1 MGLVCVM
8 LLYRRTT
15 LIAST
20 CGYRS
25 AGLARRKVSF
35 MAITGKQVR
44 QLRSLAHH
52 LEPVVFIGKQD
63 ITPTIIHQTNLLLD
77 ARELI
82 KGTVQNTSGLDVRE
96 AAYMLADATESEM
109 IQIIGRK
116 FVLYRESDREDI
128 EHVL

>member
-1 MGLVCVM
+1 M
-8 LLYRRTT
+8 
-15 LIAST
+15 S
-20 CGYRS
+20 
-25 AGLARRKVSF
+25 
-35 MAITGKQVR
+35 ITGKQVR

-52 LEPVVFIGKQD
+52 LEPVVFVGKQD
-63 ITPTIIHQTNLLLD
+63 ITPAIVEQTNLLLD

-82 KGTVQNTSGLDVRE
+82 KGTVQNTSGLDARE

>member
-1 MGLVCVM
+1 M
-8 LLYRRTT
+8 
-15 LIAST
+15 S
-20 CGYRS
+20 
-25 AGLARRKVSF
+25 
-35 MAITGKQVR
+35 ITGKQVR

-63 ITPTIIHQTNLLLD
+63 ITPTIVQQTNLLLD

-82 KGTVQNTSGLDVRE
+82 TATAHTPRAPAAGA

>member
-1 MGLVCVM
+1 M
-8 LLYRRTT
+8 
-15 LIAST
+15 S
-20 CGYRS
+20 
-25 AGLARRKVSF
+25 
-35 MAITGKQVR
+35 ITGKQVR

-63 ITPTIIHQTNLLLD
+63 ITPTIVQQTNLLLD

-82 KGTVQNTSGLDVRE
+82 KGTV
-96 AAYMLADATESEM
+96 YMLADATESEM

>member
-1 MGLVCVM
+1 M
-8 LLYRRTT
+8 
-15 LIAST
+15 S
-20 CGYRS
+20 
-25 AGLARRKVSF
+25 
-35 MAITGKQVR
+35 ITGKQVR

-52 LEPVVFIGKQD
+52 LEPVVFIGK
-63 ITPTIIHQTNLLLD
+63 LD

-82 KGTVQNTSGLDVRE
+82 KGTVQNTSGLDARE

>member
-1 MGLVCVM
+1 M
-8 LLYRRTT
+8 
-15 LIAST
+15 S
-20 CGYRS
+20 
-25 AGLARRKVSF
+25 
-35 MAITGKQVR
+35 ITGKQVR

-63 ITPTIIHQTNLLLD
+63 ITPTIVQQTNLLLN

-82 KGTVQNTSGLDVRE
+82 KGTVQNTSGLDARE

>member
-1 MGLVCVM
+1 MP
-8 LLYRRTT
+8 
-15 LIAST
+15 
-20 CGYRS
+20 
-25 AGLARRKVSF
+25 
-35 MAITGKQVR
+35 ITGKQVR

-63 ITPTIIHQTNLLLD
+63 ITPTIVHQTNLLLD

-82 KGTVQNTSGLDVRE
+82 KGTVQNTSGLDPRE

-109 IQIIGRK
+109 IQIIGHK
-116 FVLYRESDREDI
+116 FVLYRESDREGI